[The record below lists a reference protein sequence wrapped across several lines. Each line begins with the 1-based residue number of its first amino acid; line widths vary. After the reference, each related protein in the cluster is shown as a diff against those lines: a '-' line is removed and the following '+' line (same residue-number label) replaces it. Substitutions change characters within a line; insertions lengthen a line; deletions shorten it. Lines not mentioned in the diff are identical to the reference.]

1 MTPVRKFGESPGL
14 TYVTC
19 LECGKR
25 IHYDLAAMR
34 LGKPMLEQE
43 APFTQAPKETAKN
56 SHPSEETKL
65 AHSVPVEEPTGHVL
79 P

>member
-1 MTPVRKFGESPGL
+1 MTPVHKLGESPGL

-43 APFTQAPKETAKN
+43 GPVTQGSFQTSYK
-56 SHPSEETKL
+56 
-65 AHSVPVEEPTGHVL
+65 
-79 P
+79 

>member
-43 APFTQAPKETAKN
+43 APFTEGSFQTSYK
-56 SHPSEETKL
+56 
-65 AHSVPVEEPTGHVL
+65 
-79 P
+79 